1 VIKLKEVIIQLE
13 KDNYFEIERTLIKNK
28 ADRFLHL
35 FQSYKNTTLTDKEIR
50 QQLGVNANA
59 FYVLKSRLYDKIQE
73 SLSCDMF
80 VDQEKSIK
88 LLLKVPEVCLNSPRE
103 TAIAYL
109 EKLEKELNRFD
120 MHNELLIVY
129 SALKKMHLY
138 SDNYYYYSQL
148 YNKQVSF
155 GLSLEKSEELLGDFC
170 RLLTQYDLS
179 KSNELSEK
187 LSFIKTEIANIY
199 NLCPSRQIE
208 LIKNLVE
215 LQLVIFCPYNS
226 ANNHSASD
234 LLQQTRII
242 FDDLPGTIVQKKW
255 ELVLDYLC
263 FEYYYSINSTQET
276 KFYYEKVNA
285 QFSNLFLYN
294 HICFVA
300 RFLISKIKYCE
311 EQQLMSTLYE
321 DTNKDVILYDPKD
334 EHTEIS
340 IFLYHSMIYFS
351 QEKYKDAINLLINI
365 HNEFVL
371 KNYSHLYINIK
382 LTLIYYYIVTKDYG
396 KASITIKTVTS
407 IVGRKIKA
415 TDIDDYN
422 QISYLIKAFNLII
435 NKEASPKNIFKQ
447 RDFIILFIANNHK
460 NNEFLAHLIPELKR
474 KYQI

>member
-1 VIKLKEVIIQLE
+1 MIKLKEVIVQLE
-13 KDNYFEIERTLIKNK
+13 KDNYIEIEKNLIKNK
-28 ADRFLHL
+28 ADRFLLL
-35 FQSYKNTTLTDKEIR
+35 FQSYKNTTHTDKEIR
-50 QQLGVNANA
+50 QQLGVNSNA

-80 VDQEKSIK
+80 IDQEKSIK

-109 EKLEKELNRFD
+109 EKLEKELDRFD

-138 SDNYYYYSQL
+138 SDKYYHYSQL

-170 RLLTQYDLS
+170 RFLTQYDLS
-179 KSNELSEK
+179 KSNELYEK
-187 LSFIKTEIANIY
+187 LNFIKTEIANTY
-199 NLCPSRQIE
+199 TLCPSRQIE

-215 LQLVIFCPYNS
+215 LQLIIFCPNTPSNTQS
-226 ANNHSASD
+226 AGE
-234 LLQQTRII
+234 LIQQTRII
-242 FDDLPGTIVQKKW
+242 FDDLPITIIQKKW

-276 KFYYEKVNA
+276 IFYYEKINP

-294 HICFVA
+294 HICFVS
-300 RFLISKIKYCE
+300 RFLISKIKFCE
-311 EQQLMSTLYE
+311 EHNKMSTLHL
-321 DTNKDVILYDPKD
+321 DTNKEAILFDPKD
-334 EHTEIS
+334 EHAQIS
-340 IFLYHSMIYFS
+340 ICLYHSMIYFN
-351 QEKYKDAINLLINI
+351 QEKYKDAISLLVNI
-365 HNEFVL
+365 HNEYVL
-371 KNYSHLYINIK
+371 KNYSHLYLNIK
-382 LTLIYYYIVTKDYG
+382 LTLIYYCIVTKDYD
-396 KASITIKTVTS
+396 KALINLKTVNS
-407 IVGRKIKA
+407 IISRKIK
-415 TDIDDYN
+415 TTSTEDYN
-422 QISYLIKAFNLII
+422 HISYLLKAYNLII
-435 NKEASPKNIFKQ
+435 NKDPLPKNIFKQ

>member
-1 VIKLKEVIIQLE
+1 MIKLKEVIIQLE

-28 ADRFLHL
+28 ADRFLLL

-80 VDQEKSIK
+80 IDQDKSIK
-88 LLLKVPEVCLNSPRE
+88 LLSQVPEVCLNSPRE

-120 MHNELLIVY
+120 MHNELLVVY
-129 SALKKMHLY
+129 SALKKMNLY
-138 SDNYYYYSQL
+138 SDKYYYYSQL

-155 GLSLEKSEELLGDFC
+155 GLSLEKAEELLGNFC
-170 RLLTQYDLS
+170 RLLTQYDSS

-187 LSFIKTEIANIY
+187 LNFIKIEIENIY
-199 NLCPSRQIE
+199 TLCPSKQIG

-215 LQLVIFCPYNS
+215 LQLVIFCP
-226 ANNHSASD
+226 NNTSNKQSASD

-242 FDDLPGTIVQKKW
+242 FDDLPVTIIQKKW

-263 FEYYYSINSTQET
+263 FEYYYSINSAQET

-285 QFSNLFLYN
+285 QFANLFLYN
-294 HICFVA
+294 HICFVS

-311 EQQLMSTLYE
+311 EQRIMSTLYL
-321 DTNKDVILYDPKD
+321 DTNKDAILFDPKD
-334 EHTEIS
+334 GRTQIS
-340 IFLYHSMIYFS
+340 ICLYHSMIYFD
-351 QEKYKDAINLLINI
+351 QEKYKDAINLLVNI

-371 KNYSHLYINIK
+371 KNYSHLYLNIK
-382 LTLIYYYIVTKDYG
+382 LTLIYYYIVTKDYD
-396 KASITIKTVTS
+396 KALINLKTVNS
-407 IVGRKIKA
+407 IISRKIKA
-415 TDIDDYN
+415 TKTEDYN
-422 QISYLIKAFNLII
+422 HISYLLKAFNLII
-435 NKEASPKNIFKQ
+435 SKEALPKNIFKQ